1 MNTTFLSVKKIIKW
15 VVGILLLFLLAFIIL
30 SNHSVLTPFA
40 VSTNSP
46 SLCKWV
52 TSGYTMNDYVLGCY
66 ASVASANH
74 NPSVC
79 NYIATAVDSNGKAMY
94 ETDGRSKCYG
104 LVAVAE
110 HDPTICNNE
119 SNFAKD
125 NCYVDYSRMLE
136 DLPVCKHIEN
146 IKKQIFCYA
155 YFRTKSG
162 DACYEIKDEAERLRC
177 IKQDVCGTHQC

>member
-15 VVGILLLFLLAFIIL
+15 EVGILLLFLLAFIIL
-30 SNHSVLTPFA
+30 SNHSVL
-40 VSTNSP
+40 
-46 SLCKWV
+46 
-52 TSGYTMNDYVLGCY
+52 GCY

-74 NPSVC
+74 NTSVC

-110 HDPTICNNE
+110 HDPTIFNNE